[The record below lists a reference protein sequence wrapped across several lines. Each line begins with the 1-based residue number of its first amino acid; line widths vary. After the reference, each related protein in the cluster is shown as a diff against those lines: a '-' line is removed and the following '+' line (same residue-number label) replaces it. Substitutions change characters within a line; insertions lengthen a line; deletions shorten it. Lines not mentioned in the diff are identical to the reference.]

1 MRESMARILL
11 VEDNT
16 MICRIWKLQL
26 EKSGH
31 EVASVQTGDEALEHL
46 ARETPDLMLTDVMLP
61 GMSGLELVEKLRAD
75 ERTRNIPV
83 IVLSALSSQ
92 RNKEQ
97 ALSLGVARY
106 IVKSECSPDRLA
118 AAVSEVLKN

>member
-1 MRESMARILL
+1 MKKILL

-26 EKSGH
+26 EKSGY
-31 EVASVQTGDEALEHL
+31 EIVSVQTSDKALEYL
-46 ARETPDLMLTDVMLP
+46 AQETPDLVLTDVMLP
-61 GMSGLELVEKLRAD
+61 GMSGLELVEKIRAG
-75 ERTRNIPV
+75 ESTRNIPV

-92 RNKEQ
+92 RSKEE

-106 IVKSECSPDRLA
+106 IVKSECSPDLLA
-118 AAVSEVLKN
+118 AVVSEVLDN

>member
-1 MRESMARILL
+1 MARILL

-31 EVASVQTGDEALEHL
+31 KIVSVHTGDEALEYL
-46 ARETPDLMLTDVMLP
+46 AQETPDLVLTDVMLP
-61 GMSGLELVEKLRAD
+61 GMSGLELVEKIRAG
-75 ERTRNIPV
+75 EQTRNIPV

-92 RNKEQ
+92 GSKEQ

-106 IVKSECSPDRLA
+106 IVKSECSPDLLA
-118 AAVSEVLKN
+118 SVVSEVLDN